1 MHILLVD
8 SKLCIGMYIPDGDTS
23 KELPAYLCERRHNQR
38 FIPYVNCLHQPA
50 FEIALKTVGKYLN
63 TARGFEIEKQIKN
76 IFFILVLYLIMLVG
90 ISGNLSIIIIITKN
104 KLLRQQVTNLFLL
117 NMAIADAL
125 NLVFNPIFY
134 YFRNNVIFT
143 SYLLDETLCVS
154 APAFLSK

>member
-63 TARGFEIEKQIKN
+63 TARGFEIEKQIKKYFLYISTLPN
-76 IFFILVLYLIMLVG
+76 NACWYLGELV
-90 ISGNLSIIIIITKN
+90 
-104 KLLRQQVTNLFLL
+104 
-117 NMAIADAL
+117 D
-125 NLVFNPIFY
+125 Y
-134 YFRNNVIFT
+134 YHH
-143 SYLLDETLCVS
+143 YQE
-154 APAFLSK
+154 